1 VADIGPFAAGSEL
14 TGRHVAASELAAVPL
29 PAVVGTVALDW
40 DGATAVG
47 PEAIST
53 VVDAPV

>member
-1 VADIGPFAAGSEL
+1 MADIGLLAAGSPSS
-14 TGRHVAASELAAVPL
+14 GRVAASELVAVPL
-29 PAVVGTVALDW
+29 PAVVGIVALDW

-53 VVDAPV
+53 VVGAPV